1 MRSAELAKRNF
12 KEVWRDPLSLALTI
26 GLPVLMLVVL
36 QALQN
41 VDEFFSPSSLAP
53 GVAVFG
59 FVMLMFSA
67 AMSLSRDR
75 ESSLFARLLTTP
87 LKPREFA
94 TGYSLPY
101 LPVAIIQA
109 AVIFGIAALFG
120 IEIAGS
126 AVLVA
131 LIMLIAA
138 VMFIA
143 LGMIIGALFT
153 QNQVPFVYMVVLL
166 LAIFGGAWVDVE
178 SIGGVFRTVGDWFP
192 FAHAL
197 DAARDV
203 MSTGAGLGDVATDL
217 YWLVGYTVIIVGV
230 ALVAFRRRMVE

>member
-1 MRSAELAKRNF
+1 MRSAELTKRNF
-12 KEVWRDPLSLALTI
+12 KEVWRDPISLALTI

-36 QALQN
+36 QALKN
-41 VDEFFSPSSLAP
+41 ADDFFSPSSLAP

-75 ESSLFARLLTTP
+75 ESSLFSRLLTTP
-87 LKPREFA
+87 LKPSEFA

-109 AVIFGIAALFG
+109 IVIFAIAAVFG
-120 IEIAGS
+120 LEISGS

-131 LIMLIAA
+131 FILLVCA

-143 LGMIIGALFT
+143 LGMIIGSLFT
-153 QNQVPFVYMVVLL
+153 QNQVPFVYMVILL

-178 SIGGVFRTVGDWFP
+178 SIGGVFKTVGDWFP

-197 DAARDV
+197 SAARDV
-203 MSTGAGLGDVATDL
+203 MSTGAGFSDVSGDL
-217 YWLVGYTVIIVGV
+217 SWLVGYTVIIVGF
-230 ALVAFRRRMVE
+230 ALIAFRRKMVE

>member
-1 MRSAELAKRNF
+1 MRSAELTKRNF

-41 VDEFFSPSSLAP
+41 VDDFFSPSSLAP

-75 ESSLFARLLTTP
+75 ESSLFSRLLTTP
-87 LKPREFA
+87 LKPRDFA
-94 TGYSLPY
+94 AGYSLPY

-109 AVIFGIAALFG
+109 LVIFAIAGLFG
-120 IEIAGS
+120 LEISGS
-126 AVLVA
+126 VVLVA
-131 LIMLIAA
+131 FILLVSA

-143 LGMIIGALFT
+143 LGMIIGSLFT
-153 QNQVPFVYMVVLL
+153 QNQVPFVYMVILL
-166 LAIFGGAWVDVE
+166 LAIFGGAWVDIE
-178 SIGGVFRTVGDWFP
+178 SIGGVFQTVGDWFP

-197 DAARDV
+197 NAARDV
-203 MSTGAGLGDVATDL
+203 MATGASFGDVSSDL
-217 YWLVGYTVIIVGV
+217 SWLIGYTVLIGGFAVI
-230 ALVAFRRRMVE
+230 AFRRRMFE

>member
-1 MRSAELAKRNF
+1 MRSAELTKRNF

-36 QALQN
+36 QALES
-41 VDEFFSPSSLAP
+41 VDEFFSPTSLAP

-67 AMSLSRDR
+67 AMSLARDR
-75 ESSLFARLLTTP
+75 ESSLFSRLLTTP
-87 LKPREFA
+87 LKPRDFA

-109 AVIFGIAALFG
+109 IVIFAIAALFG
-120 IEIAGS
+120 LEIAGS

-131 LIMLIAA
+131 LILLLAA
-138 VMFIA
+138 VMFIG
-143 LGMIIGALFT
+143 LGMIIGSLFT
-153 QNQVPFVYMVVLL
+153 QNQVPFVYMVILL

-178 SIGGVFRTVGDWFP
+178 SIGGIFQTVGEWFP

-203 MSTGAGLGDVATDL
+203 MSTGAGFADVSGDL
-217 YWLVGYTVIIVGV
+217 YWLVGYTVLIVGV
-230 ALVAFRRRMVE
+230 ALVAFRHRMLE